1 MDKNGF
7 KAFHF
12 GENIEED
19 VLADYHY
26 QAAALAQKLRPGTE
40 NCSCDMFTVDLYD
53 RETGN
58 KLSFALG
65 TCNGKIAMK
74 SCSGKVYIVCDQ
86 QD

>member
-58 KLSFALG
+58 KKQVILCIGHMQRENRNAILLR
-65 TCNGKIAMK
+65 
-74 SCSGKVYIVCDQ
+74 
-86 QD
+86 